1 MVKKNSKRFV
11 AAMYSIDTSKRFDK
25 DLKRCIKRGLNIQLV
40 YDAIVLLRTTGS
52 LPAKYKPHKLS
63 GDMDGIWECH
73 IQPNWLMTW
82 LQNDQQ
88 LTLLFLRTGT
98 HADLF

>member
-1 MVKKNSKRFV
+1 MYQVKYSKQ
-11 AAMYSIDTSKRFDK
+11 FDK
-25 DLKRCIKRGLNIQLV
+25 NLKLCMKRGLNMRLIFEAIQMLE
-40 YDAIVLLRTTGS
+40 ATGS

-82 LQNDQQ
+82 EQNDRQ

>member
-1 MVKKNSKRFV
+1 MAN
-11 AAMYSIDTSKRFDK
+11 
-25 DLKRCIKRGLNIQLV
+25 
-40 YDAIVLLRTTGS
+40 GS
-52 LPAKYKPHKLS
+52 LPAKYHPHKLS

-73 IQPNWLMTW
+73 IQPDWLMTW
-82 LQNDQQ
+82 EQNDTQ